1 MTTKTIKEICAEY
14 GLSQIGL
21 ARKFD
26 IPYRTV
32 QDWCRGLRVPPEYV
46 VKMIEELLKRGCEND
61 EQRKEDENVKTTVE

>member
-46 VKMIEELLKRGCEND
+46 VKMIEELLKRGY
-61 EQRKEDENVKTTVE
+61 